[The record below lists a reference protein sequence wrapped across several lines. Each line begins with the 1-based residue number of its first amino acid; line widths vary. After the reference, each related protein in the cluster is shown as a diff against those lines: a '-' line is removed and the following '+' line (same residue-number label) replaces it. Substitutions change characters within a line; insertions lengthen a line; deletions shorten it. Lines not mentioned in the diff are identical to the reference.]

1 MDRRLAAILYADMVG
16 YSRLVEIDKSGTIA
30 RQRAHRKE
38 LIDPTIELFKGRI
51 VKTTDD
57 GMLVEF
63 SSTFSAVECAVKIQ
77 QAMVEREAD
86 RPEKQ
91 RIRYR
96 IGLNV
101 GDIVID
107 GDDILGDSVNIAARL
122 EGLAEAGS
130 ICISNDVMRQV
141 RGKLDAAFNDS
152 GNQKVKNIA
161 QNIHVRRWAGAASYE
176 AASTP
181 KNAKD
186 GSLEFTLGSLIA
198 SIKQP
203 TLAVLP
209 FLNMSRNEDQEYF
222 CDGLTQSPIID
233 LSRALRLSVAA
244 RNSSFAFKGQ
254 TVDIRDGAAKLGVRY
269 LIEGSVQA
277 MGSRMRI
284 NVQLIDSTT
293 GDHIWADRFD
303 RSTDDL
309 FAAQDEVCSAI
320 LTATDIA
327 ISFGEGAQMLTETSN
342 SEEALQHTRR
352 AIQEF
357 SRLNQQG
364 FVKAQKAADIAS
376 SIDPDIY
383 RDCPR

>member
-209 FLNMSRNEDQEYF
+209 FLNMSRNEDLEYF
-222 CDGLTQSPIID
+222 CDGLTESLITD

-254 TVDIRDGAAKLGVRY
+254 TVDIRDAAAKLGVRY

>member
-209 FLNMSRNEDQEYF
+209 FLNMSRNEDLEYF
-222 CDGLTQSPIID
+222 CDGLTESLITD

-244 RNSSFAFKGQ
+244 LNSSFAFKGQ
-254 TVDIRDGAAKLGVRY
+254 TVDIRDAAAKLGGALPHQRQR
-269 LIEGSVQA
+269 EGHGAANAHQCA
-277 MGSRMRI
+277 
-284 NVQLIDSTT
+284 
-293 GDHIWADRFD
+293 ADRFNNRRPHLGGSIRSVD
-303 RSTDDL
+303 R
-309 FAAQDEVCSAI
+309 
-320 LTATDIA
+320 
-327 ISFGEGAQMLTETSN
+327 
-342 SEEALQHTRR
+342 
-352 AIQEF
+352 
-357 SRLNQQG
+357 
-364 FVKAQKAADIAS
+364 
-376 SIDPDIY
+376 
-383 RDCPR
+383 